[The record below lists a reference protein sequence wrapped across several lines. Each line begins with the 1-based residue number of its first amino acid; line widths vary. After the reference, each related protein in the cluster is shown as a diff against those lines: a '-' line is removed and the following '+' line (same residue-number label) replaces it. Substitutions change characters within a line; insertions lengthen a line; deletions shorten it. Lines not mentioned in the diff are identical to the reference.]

1 MGSTGLT
8 LADLP
13 NIFIMLG
20 ALVALFVMLVILL
33 RNMEVI
39 GIVGEGG
46 AGGEARGRAWA
57 RSMPPPRVL
66 MQRVH
71 IPFTF
76 KLVENLPVSYS
87 GVECVVSSRVR
98 YWRASWWGAP
108 VRELHLA
115 LWAALPDILASDHL
129 TFEK

>member
-1 MGSTGLT
+1 MFCAVTKVCT
-8 LADLP
+8 V
-13 NIFIMLG
+13 IF
-20 ALVALFVMLVILL
+20 

-87 GVECVVSSRVR
+87 GE
-98 YWRASWWGAP
+98 
-108 VRELHLA
+108 
-115 LWAALPDILASDHL
+115 
-129 TFEK
+129 